1 MHFTE
6 FDTRLAHYRV
16 EESAAFLSQL
26 KRHEGEHREG
36 GRHVAYRCPAGALT
50 IGWGHNLDAKP
61 VRGLG
66 PGSSLSDAE
75 AESLLRADLAALAAR
90 LDLRLSWWRGLG
102 PARSAVLLNL
112 AFNLGLSGLLDFR
125 RMLAA
130 TRAQRFEE
138 AAAEMLDSRWA
149 AQVGRRAHA
158 LAAQMR
164 PGRWPDNKEN
174 PV

>member
-1 MHFTE
+1 MCITD
-6 FDTRLAHYRV
+6 FDARHARFRV

-75 AESLLRADLAALAAR
+75 AESLLRADLAELAFL
-90 LDLRLSWWRGLG
+90 LDTRMPWWRGLG
-102 PARSAVLLNL
+102 SARAAALLDM
-112 AFNLGLSGLLDFR
+112 AFNLGLSGLLGFG

-130 TRAQRFEE
+130 ARAQRFDE

-149 AQVGRRAHA
+149 AQVGRRAHE

-164 PGRWPDNKEN
+164 HGCWPDHKEN
-174 PV
+174 PA

>member
-6 FDTRLAHYRV
+6 FDTRLAHFRV
-16 EESAAFLSQL
+16 EDSAGLLSQL

-66 PGSSLSDAE
+66 PASSISHTE
-75 AESLLRADLAALAAR
+75 AESLLRADLADLAAR
-90 LDLRLSWWRGLG
+90 LDLRLAWWRGLG
-102 PARSAVLLNL
+102 PARAAVLLNM
-112 AFNLGLSGLLDFR
+112 AFNLGLAGLLGFK

-130 TRAQRFEE
+130 ARAQRFEK

-149 AQVGRRAHA
+149 AQVGRRAHE

-164 PGRWPDNKEN
+164 NGRWPDNKEN
-174 PV
+174 SV

>member
-1 MHFTE
+1 MYFTE
-6 FDTRLAHYRV
+6 FDTRLARHRV
-16 EESAAFLSQL
+16 EEGAAFLSQL

-75 AESLLRADLAALAAR
+75 AESLLRADLADIAAR
-90 LDLRLSWWRGLG
+90 LDLRLAWWRGLG
-102 PARSAVLLNL
+102 PARAAVLLNM
-112 AFNLGLSGLLDFR
+112 AFNLGLAGLLGFR

-130 TRAQRFEE
+130 ARAQRFEE

-149 AQVGRRAHA
+149 AQVGRRAHE

-164 PGRWPDNKEN
+164 TGRWPDNKEN
-174 PV
+174 AV

>member
-6 FDTRLAHYRV
+6 FDTRLARFRV

-36 GRHVAYRCPAGALT
+36 GRHVAYRCPAGTLT
-50 IGWGHNLDAKP
+50 IGWGHNLEAKP

-75 AESLLRADLAALAAR
+75 AESLLRADLAELAAR
-90 LDLRLSWWRGLG
+90 LDLRLAWWRGLG
-102 PARSAVLLNL
+102 PARAAVLLNM
-112 AFNLGLSGLLDFR
+112 AFNLGLAGLLGFK

-130 TRAQRFEE
+130 ARAQRFEE

-149 AQVGRRAHA
+149 SQVGRRAHE

-164 PGRWPDNKEN
+164 HGRWPDNKEN
-174 PV
+174 AA